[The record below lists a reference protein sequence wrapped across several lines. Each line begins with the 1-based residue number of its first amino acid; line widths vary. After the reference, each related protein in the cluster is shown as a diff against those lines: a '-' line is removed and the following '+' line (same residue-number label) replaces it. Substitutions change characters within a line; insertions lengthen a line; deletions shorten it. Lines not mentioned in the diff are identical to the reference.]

1 MSLSRG
7 RAAGRLNSGVR
18 PKMQDINHSYSN
30 DVMTTIWRLQMIE
43 FMLKMYITATHDL
56 IRNKVGRSIP
66 YKFW

>member
-1 MSLSRG
+1 
-7 RAAGRLNSGVR
+7 
-18 PKMQDINHSYSN
+18 MQDINHSYSN